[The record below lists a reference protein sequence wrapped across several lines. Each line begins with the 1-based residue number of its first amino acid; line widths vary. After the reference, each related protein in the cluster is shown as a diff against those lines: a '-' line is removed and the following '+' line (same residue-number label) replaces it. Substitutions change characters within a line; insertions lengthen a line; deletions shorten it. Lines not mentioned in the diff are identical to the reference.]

1 MTARRLMVGRQE
13 IPIRSGEYRRP
24 SFIFHSVVYP
34 SFTMSLSI
42 GIVGLP
48 NVGKSTLFKSLT
60 KKSVLIANYPFAT
73 VDPNVGVVEVPD
85 ERLDALSHVSKSEK
99 TIAAV
104 VNFTDIAGLVKGA
117 SKGEGLG
124 NQFLSH
130 IRETDAIAM
139 VVRGFSDPNVIHV
152 SGKVDPK
159 NDVEVVTYEL
169 IFADLETVERRLGAL
184 KAKAKAGLTSE
195 LTKEIGVVERVHGFL
210 RDGKPAR
217 GITLTDE
224 EEPYASAL
232 NLLTSKPVLYI
243 LNVDEQVMRDK
254 SWEGLLPA
262 EYQPQIPISAKIESE
277 LADLPPED
285 AATMLKEFGL
295 DHSGLDELIRRGYET
310 LDLIT
315 FFTSGPKETRAWTV
329 HRGATA
335 PEAAGKIHTDFEKG
349 FIRAEVIHWKD
360 FVEANGE
367 AGAKERGALRIEG
380 KEYVMADGDVCHFRF
395 NV

>member
-1 MTARRLMVGRQE
+1 
-13 IPIRSGEYRRP
+13 
-24 SFIFHSVVYP
+24 
-34 SFTMSLSI
+34 MSLSI

-48 NVGKSTLFKSLT
+48 NVGKSTLFKALT

-85 ERLDALSHVSKSEK
+85 ERLDALSRVSKSEK

-169 IFADLETVERRLGAL
+169 IFADLETVERRLGGL

-195 LTKEIGVVERVHGFL
+195 LTKEMGVVERVHGSL

-217 GITLTDE
+217 SIIFTDE
-224 EEPYASAL
+224 EKPYVSTL

-243 LNVDEQVMRDK
+243 LNVDEQAIRDR
-254 SWEGLLPA
+254 SWEGILPT
-262 EYQPQIPISAKIESE
+262 EYEPQIPISAKIESE
-277 LADLPPED
+277 LAELPADE
-285 AATMLKEFGL
+285 AAVMLKEFGL
-295 DHSGLDELIRRGYET
+295 EHSGLDELIRRGYET

-349 FIRAEVIHWKD
+349 FIRAEVIFWKD